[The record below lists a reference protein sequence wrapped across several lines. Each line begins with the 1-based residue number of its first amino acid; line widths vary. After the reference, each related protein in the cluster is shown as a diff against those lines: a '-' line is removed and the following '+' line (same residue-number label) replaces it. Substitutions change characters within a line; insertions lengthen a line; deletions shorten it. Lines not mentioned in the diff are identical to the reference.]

1 MRTVRADEQVRR
13 GRLAKARQFSRVAED
28 AQLLSDEADTV
39 ADTVVT
45 LYVHAGIAAAD
56 AICARAL
63 GEHAKRENHSDAV
76 TLLRSINQDGA
87 KHLNRLLRMKT
98 RAGYGHDPISKTQ
111 LDQAKRAVD
120 VLLEIASA

>member
-1 MRTVRADEQVRR
+1 MRTVRAGEQVRK

-28 AQLLSDEADTV
+28 AQLLADEGDTV
-39 ADTVVT
+39 ADAVVT
-45 LYVHAGIAAAD
+45 LYIHAGIAASD

-63 GEHAKRENHSDAV
+63 GEHAKGENHTDAV
-76 TLLRSINQDGA
+76 TLLRSVNQEGA

-111 LDQAKRAVD
+111 LDQAKLAVD
-120 VLLEIASA
+120 ALMEMANV